1 MNWNVYLIR
10 CSDGTLYTGITTDI
24 ERRLREHATGK
35 GAKYFRGRA
44 PVELLYLEEGHDR
57 SSASRREIAIKRLK
71 RTEKD
76 LLSAS
81 TTNSLSQPDFVL
93 SWSPLRCELPPTQDP
108 AATAPSA

>member
-1 MNWNVYLIR
+1 MNWLVYLIR

-35 GAKYFRGRA
+35 GAKYFRGRE

-76 LLSAS
+76 LLPASAP
-81 TTNSLSQPDFVL
+81 NLLSRPDFAL
-93 SWSPLRCELPPTQDP
+93 SWSPLRSEDPIRQDP
-108 AATAPSA
+108 AATAP

>member
-1 MNWNVYLIR
+1 MNWLVYLIR

-35 GAKYFRGRA
+35 GAKYFRGRE

-57 SSASRREIAIKRLK
+57 SSASKREIAIKRLK

-76 LLSAS
+76 LLPASA
-81 TTNSLSQPDFVL
+81 TNSLSKPDFAL
-93 SWSPLRCELPPTQDP
+93 SWSPLSREASVTQDP
-108 AATAPSA
+108 AATAP